1 MKLVLGTAAL
11 GLPYGLPAKSGG
23 VPELISEAAAIA
35 LVHAALAAGITT
47 FDTAPAYG
55 VAEERLGRALAGAGA
70 VWTKLGH
77 DRDWSGID
85 ASLDRSCARLGRHRL
100 DLMQVHNWSPTLDSD
115 GVLDALAR
123 DPRIA
128 AVGCSTYGVDDAR
141 SAVRD
146 GRFAVV
152 QVEWNL
158 LNQEVIAAVGAEA
171 RQRGVRLAVRSVL
184 LQGVLTAKP
193 LPPHLAGL
201 ALARVAAAA
210 AADRAGLTLPAYAI
224 AAACGHPHIERVLIG
239 LDSPAQLATALA
251 GAAHPVAVDPAL
263 HVGGPLTDP
272 RTWNAG

>member
-1 MKLVLGTAAL
+1 
-11 GLPYGLPAKSGG
+11 

-47 FDTAPAYG
+47 YDTAPAYG
-55 VAEERLGRALAGAGA
+55 VAEERLGRALDGAGE

-77 DRDWSGID
+77 DRNWSGID

-141 SAVRD
+141 SAVHD

-158 LNQEVIAAVGAEA
+158 LNQEVIVAVGAEA
-171 RQRGVRLAVRSVL
+171 QQRGVRLAVRSVL

-193 LPPHLAGL
+193 LSPH
-201 ALARVAAAA
+201 
-210 AADRAGLTLPAYAI
+210 RAGLTLPAYAI

-251 GAAHPVAVDPAL
+251 GAAHAVEVDSAL

-272 RTWNAG
+272 RTWNAA

>member
-1 MKLVLGTAAL
+1 MNRFPWMRAGRAACAAL
-11 GLPYGLPAKSGG
+11 LLGAFALSAQAVDADALKQLASDDFDEK
-23 VPELISEAAAIA
+23 AAAIESIAGKPDPMTLPVLKA
-35 LVHAALAAGITT
+35 LQDGTLRVDGQGAGWIKSESGVVDAMTGKPAEMPSPEPDEVTINNNLRGQIDAALAALKL
-47 FDTAPAYG
+47 FAP
-55 VAEERLGRALAGAGA
+55 E
-70 VWTKLGH
+70 
-77 DRDWSGID
+77 
-85 ASLDRSCARLGRHRL
+85 
-100 DLMQVHNWSPTLDSD
+100 
-115 GVLDALAR
+115 
-123 DPRIA
+123 
-128 AVGCSTYGVDDAR
+128 
-141 SAVRD
+141 
-146 GRFAVV
+146 
-152 QVEWNL
+152 
-158 LNQEVIAAVGAEA
+158 
-171 RQRGVRLAVRSVL
+171 RGVRLAVRSVL